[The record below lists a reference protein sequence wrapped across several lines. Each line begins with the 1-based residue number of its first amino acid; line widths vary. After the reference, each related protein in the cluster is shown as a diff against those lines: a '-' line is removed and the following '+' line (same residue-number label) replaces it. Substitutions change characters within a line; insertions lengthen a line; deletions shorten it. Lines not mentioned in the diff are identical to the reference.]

1 MLFATLAVTVLLSAA
16 PAGTSQ
22 QAGSNQHHES
32 HSAVMTCAHCA
43 AGHASVAKAG
53 WGMTRR
59 DNPHSTVVEDDSAP
73 VHYPTNDEINA
84 AETGNPDSVDS
95 RYATAGGGSE
105 PGGLVSLEALEAE
118 NPHNAQPPKHASVA
132 VASASPAPTCTCM
145 ASHASHTSAAEKR

>member
-1 MLFATLAVTVLLSAA
+1 MSFATLAVTVLLSAA

-22 QAGSNQHHES
+22 QAGSNQHHDS

-43 AGHASVAKAG
+43 ARHASAAKTG
-53 WGMTRR
+53 WGVTRR

-73 VHYPTNDEINA
+73 AHYATNDEINA
-84 AETGNPDSVDS
+84 AETGNPDSVEF

-105 PGGLVSLEALEAE
+105 PGDLVDLEALEAE
-118 NPHNAQPPKHASVA
+118 NPHNAQPPKHVAVA

-145 ASHASHTSAAEKR
+145 ASHAPHMSASGKR